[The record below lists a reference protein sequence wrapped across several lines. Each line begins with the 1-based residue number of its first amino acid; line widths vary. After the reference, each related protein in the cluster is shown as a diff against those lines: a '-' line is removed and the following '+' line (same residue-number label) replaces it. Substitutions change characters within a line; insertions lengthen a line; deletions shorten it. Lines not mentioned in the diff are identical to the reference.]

1 MFKFNIISQNLNI
14 DFLKF
19 KFFALLFSLC
29 LIVITFSSL
38 FLNGLNLG
46 IDFKGGI
53 LVEFRSIENK
63 VVNISDFRKDA
74 KSLLSLIH
82 I

>member
-19 KFFALLFSLC
+19 KFFALLFSLI

-46 IDFKGGI
+46 IDFSFEVLKI
-53 LVEFRSIENK
+53 K
-63 VVNISDFRKDA
+63 
-74 KSLLSLIH
+74 LLISLILEEMLNH
-82 I
+82 WV